1 MKNLKTFES
10 YIIDK
15 YKERGENSEKE
26 REIHGEIQK
35 LQNKIYILQKKES
48 EYVRKNDKSN
58 FFLNEEYFKLK
69 NILPFEDNGRFLI
82 FTFDKL
88 CTIENKSYQDLRIKK
103 NNTKRLSNFS
113 LGISSNKRSDT
124 HDPST
129 VVTDFK
135 VQKQYKILDWIH
147 VNYPEYFQANKLGL
161 L

>member
-58 FFLNEEYFKLK
+58 FF
-69 NILPFEDNGRFLI
+69 
-82 FTFDKL
+82 
-88 CTIENKSYQDLRIKK
+88 
-103 NNTKRLSNFS
+103 
-113 LGISSNKRSDT
+113 
-124 HDPST
+124 
-129 VVTDFK
+129 
-135 VQKQYKILDWIH
+135 
-147 VNYPEYFQANKLGL
+147 
-161 L
+161 